1 MPDAVVTIVGLDE
14 LQRKMR
20 ASDAALAR
28 ALGPGLQA
36 GAQVVSRDAKHRVP
50 VWTGKLQRS
59 LGPGKV
65 EGSGKDQLIRVGI
78 RPGFGAPS
86 RGRSIKGQSRKAREA
101 MPWNR
106 GEPRVYGPFVERGT
120 RRMHARPYLVPALT
134 ENEREVTRRI
144 FERVEDVLRSIARR

>member
-1 MPDAVVTIVGLDE
+1 MPDAVVTIVGLDD
-14 LQRKMR
+14 LQRRLR

-36 GAQVVSRDAKHRVP
+36 GAQVVSRDAKKRVP

-78 RPGFGAPS
+78 RPGFGSPS
-86 RGRSIKGQSRKAREA
+86 KGRSVKGQTRKEREA

-106 GEPRVYGPFVERGT
+106 GEPRIYGPFVELGT
-120 RRMHARPYLVPALT
+120 RKMRARPYLVPAMT
-134 ENEREVTRRI
+134 ENEREISRRVL
-144 FERVEDVLRSIARR
+144 ERVESVLRSIARR

>member
-14 LQRKMR
+14 LQRKLR

-36 GAQVVSRDAKHRVP
+36 GAQVVTRDAKDRVP

-65 EGSGKDQLIRVGI
+65 EGSGKDQVIRVGI

-86 RGRSIKGQSRKAREA
+86 KGRSIKGQTRKERAA
-101 MPWNR
+101 LPWNR
-106 GEPRVYGPFVERGT
+106 GEPRVYGVFVEKGT
-120 RRMHARPYLVPALT
+120 RKMRARPYLVPALT
-134 ENEREVTRRI
+134 ENEREITRRVL
-144 FERVEDVLRSIARR
+144 ERVEDVLRTIARR